1 MASYADTL
9 RGGGGGLRGRIS
21 HSSSRPVHESPLNH
35 IPALNENAI
44 FIDLR
49 SVKADFS
56 MEERNDFL
64 LKDLKCKASEVK
76 GIFPD
81 PSTLLLRVSF
91 KSADLFECYS
101 ARLAAGVPWAAC
113 ASALVYGWAPGDSVT
128 AVRVSAVPDC
138 FPVEAIRDH
147 FQQFGRVT
155 SAVRGHDRFFK
166 SAFNGIVHLSLTIT
180 PGFTLPHFVEVVD
193 ANGAIAT
200 RLFVHTDDHRRRCAR
215 CGHTGHVGQFCR
227 AGSRAV
233 GADAALWSF
242 LTIPMEFLPPADTEE
257 ESAET
262 ERVTPSPL
270 AAAKPTDAQL
280 LMPVAD
286 WSAHVEEEAAKVVDS
301 PPSSAESTGGVVA
314 VVAAIAAEK
323 AAEAKRAAA
332 PAAGAATSTGDPSS
346 SFSSSLAPLQLQ
358 LSETASSASSLPLGQ
373 GGQPLTVSSG
383 ASVPLSPPSPFSS
396 LSSVTSASQRSA
408 RSRSP
413 RHNRSASVNS
423 RDSEADDMA
432 GPAKGRSHRKRGL
445 SGGKG
450 GPAKAVKPRSPSGG
464 ATPPSQLIEQCASP

>member
-1 MASYADTL
+1 
-9 RGGGGGLRGRIS
+9 
-21 HSSSRPVHESPLNH
+21 
-35 IPALNENAI
+35 
-44 FIDLR
+44 
-49 SVKADFS
+49 

-64 LKDLKCKASEVK
+64 LKDLRCKASEVK

-101 ARLAAGVPWAAC
+101 ARLAAGVPWTAC
-113 ASALVYGWAPGDSVT
+113 SNALVYGWAPGDSVT

-166 SAFNGIVHLSLTIT
+166 SAFNGIVHLSLTLT

-227 AGSRAV
+227 AGSRAA

-242 LTIPMEFLPPADTEE
+242 LTIPMEFLPPAEE
-257 ESAET
+257 EFAET
-262 ERVTPSPL
+262 EQVSLSPL

-286 WSAHVEEEAAKVVDS
+286 WSAHVEEEAAKVVDL
-301 PPSSAESTGGVVA
+301 PPSAESTGSMA
-314 VVAAIAAEK
+314 NVVAAIAAEK
-323 AAEAKRAAA
+323 AAAASGVAA
-332 PAAGAATSTGDPSS
+332 PAPEAAASTADLSS
-346 SFSSSLAPLQLQ
+346 SFSSPATSLHLQLHA
-358 LSETASSASSLPLGQ
+358 TASSASLPLGQ
-373 GGQPLTVSSG
+373 GGQPPIVSSG

-396 LSSVTSASQRSA
+396 LSSATPASQRTA

-450 GPAKAVKPRSPSGG
+450 RPAKAVKPISPSGG
-464 ATPPSQLIEQCASP
+464 STPPSQLIEQCASP